1 MADCGSDILSLN
13 ECFISYPNFLLT
25 VTLILQSHVLNS
37 LAAKRLKLNSDSV
50 KTYSDSTFDDTQT
63 RIFKLIVKD
72 DGLKLTT
79 GDQD

>member
-1 MADCGSDILSLN
+1 MPDCGSNILSLN
-13 ECFISYPNFLLT
+13 KCFISYPNFLLT
-25 VTLILQSHVLNS
+25 FTLILQSHVLNS

-50 KTYSDSTFDDTQT
+50 KIYSDSTFDDTQT

>member
-1 MADCGSDILSLN
+1 MADCGSDILRLN

-50 KTYSDSTFDDTQT
+50 KLYCDSTFDDTQT